1 MKQQLAGKYLWGMA
15 WGCLLYGICFL
26 LLYAQGS
33 SLWGKLASGFMGVG
47 AITLLPVFYG
57 FCLRRFR
64 AAEGAATEAVVLYS
78 FGLVGIFTVFSLP
91 LYCLFTGGESPF
103 LVGYTLLIL
112 LLFHGALWYQC
123 FVLGKKR

>member
-57 FCLRRFR
+57 FCLRRLR
-64 AAEGAATEAVVLYS
+64 AATPQADKPVLCS
-78 FGLVGIFTVFSLP
+78 FALVGVFTVFSLP
-91 LYCLFTGGESPF
+91 LYCLFTGGEGPF

-112 LLFHGALWYQC
+112 LLFHGVLWYQC
-123 FVLGKKR
+123 FIRGGKG